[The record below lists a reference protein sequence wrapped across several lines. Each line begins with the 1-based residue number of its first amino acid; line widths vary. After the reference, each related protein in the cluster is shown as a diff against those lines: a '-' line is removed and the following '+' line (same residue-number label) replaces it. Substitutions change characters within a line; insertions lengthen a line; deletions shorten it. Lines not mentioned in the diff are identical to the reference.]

1 MKSLR
6 LALNSHMVFPYRT
19 VSFKMTWMFV
29 INWNCGDYIIQL
41 SSQPGIS
48 WLQDAKFCFRYGEFH
63 CKLRVKSLDAEGL

>member
-1 MKSLR
+1 
-6 LALNSHMVFPYRT
+6 
-19 VSFKMTWMFV
+19 MTWMFV

-41 SSQPGIS
+41 NSQPGIS